1 MAAYYI
7 SFILILNILQHI
19 YGIMASVLDI
29 VVFGIVPKVP
39 FPEGI
44 CWGADKSA
52 LASTKSGTN
61 YDNLIN
67 LALIYLQFTFNIFG
81 KER

>member
-29 VVFGIVPKVP
+29 VVFG
-39 FPEGI
+39 FETD
-44 CWGADKSA
+44 CTKSA
-52 LASTKSGTN
+52 
-61 YDNLIN
+61 
-67 LALIYLQFTFNIFG
+67 FP
-81 KER
+81 